1 MPDVVSVCKINCRK
15 TIIHYTVYSYEIGT
29 FHIGARIHGIGLDK
43 ALSNIGNLVSKG
55 LFLSYIKNNEA
66 VWSTN

>member
-1 MPDVVSVCKINCRK
+1 MPDVVSVCKINSRK
-15 TIIHYTVYSYEIGT
+15 TIHYTVYSFEIGT

-55 LFLSYIKNNEA
+55 LFLSYIKNNE
-66 VWSTN
+66 WFC